1 MTIEIREKDK
11 PDGKPACIGS
21 QEISLFLE
29 NGDATVNVPLTRD
42 DVVVGMVKFET
53 YHEKQV
59 IATTP
64 VDSKYPHVK
73 QGCIVCKDT
82 HKGASGANY
91 SCIYCVCLRC
101 KGTGTNI
108 EKKTPCTNM
117 KVQS

>member
-53 YHEKQV
+53 YHEK
-59 IATTP
+59 
-64 VDSKYPHVK
+64 
-73 QGCIVCKDT
+73 
-82 HKGASGANY
+82 
-91 SCIYCVCLRC
+91 
-101 KGTGTNI
+101 
-108 EKKTPCTNM
+108 
-117 KVQS
+117 